1 MSKKVLVLDSNSVVC
16 NIDNAEKTFQI
27 GEDVFNICLTQS
39 VDGDLTN
46 DGLAVIKNGEALDSI
61 EICSPDNVLITEKSN
76 VITIV
81 LVDGSSTEVYSFDMT
96 KDQKFEELHTELIE
110 F

>member
-27 GEDVFNICLTQS
+27 GQDVFNICLTQS
-39 VDGDLTN
+39 VNGDLTN
-46 DGLAVIKNGEALDSI
+46 DGLAVIKNDEVIDSI

-76 VITIV
+76 VITVV
-81 LVDGSSTEVYSFDMT
+81 LVDGSSTEIYSFDMT
-96 KDQKFEELHTELIE
+96 KDQKFQELQTSVVD